1 MAFILNIEKAKEI
14 YLNKL
19 RRFREDKWG
28 DLDVQYMKSL
38 ETGNQTNISE
48 IVAKKEQLRNITN
61 IDLSEITTI
70 SELKSQW
77 PTEILGNS
85 PYEN

>member
-28 DLDVQYMKSL
+28 DLDIQYMKSL

-61 IDLSEITTI
+61 IDLSEII
-70 SELKSQW
+70 IKDNVEDIMNIDSK
-77 PTEILGNS
+77 
-85 PYEN
+85 

>member
-48 IVAKKEQLRNITN
+48 IVAKKEQLRNLPN
-61 IDLSEITTI
+61 MDLSDVTTLN
-70 SELKSQW
+70 ELKSRW
-77 PTEILGNS
+77 PIEILGNS

>member
-28 DLDVQYMKSL
+28 DLDIQYMKSL

-61 IDLSEITTI
+61 IDLSKITTI

>member
-1 MAFILNIEKAKEI
+1 MAFILNLETAKEI

-28 DLDVQYMKSL
+28 DLDIQYMRAL
-38 ETGNQTNISE
+38 EMGDQTKLSE
-48 IVAKKEQLRNITN
+48 TVAKKEALRNITN
-61 IDLSEITTI
+61 VDLSQITTL
-70 SELKSQW
+70 SQLKSKW
-77 PTEILGNS
+77 PTEILGDS